1 MGWLGQFPGILVYQ
15 AWPSDNLFGGCQSSS
30 GSSWDTLQITNWHY
44 QCATVQLER
53 SLHAVSAA
61 ATFTLCNVRILKY
74 GAEHGAE
81 NTKMG
86 TFYQGHRAKIS

>member
-1 MGWLGQFPGILVYQ
+1 MKAIVAGFNQEKALVGAFSVITNIRMQ
-15 AWPSDNLFGGCQSSS
+15 LFEAL
-30 GSSWDTLQITNWHY
+30 DTLQITNWHY